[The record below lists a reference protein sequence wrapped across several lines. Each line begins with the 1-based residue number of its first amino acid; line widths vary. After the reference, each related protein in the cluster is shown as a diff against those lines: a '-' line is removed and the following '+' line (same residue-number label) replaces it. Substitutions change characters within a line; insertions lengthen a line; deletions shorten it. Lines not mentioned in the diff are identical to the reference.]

1 MTVRANAAL
10 DLLLVS
16 NCQKV
21 PIIYHY
27 FLSQSFSGE
36 TAALPAVQ
44 SYLWGRIKASNHQS
58 LLTYPSFQGQL
69 KQSGCGFIVVRKSTY
84 AGSVLPGCCPTVGLE
99 GCICLLFLYLQNLAL
114 CSPLPGLSLVLTQKR
129 RLSFIDFWALKS
141 SGTDAG
147 RSVWRGC
154 LHCANGFCVVFVQKP
169 RVPLPGQCFQG
180 WQHPHLGHADGQV

>member
-27 FLSQSFSGE
+27 FLSQSSSGE

-44 SYLWGRIKASNHQS
+44 RYLWGRIKASNHQS

-69 KQSGCGFIVVRKSTY
+69 KQSGCGFIVVRKSTFL
-84 AGSVLPGCCPTVGLE
+84 SVLSKQFLLPCISTHAHTHIKLHVFFHTCGLTHFYEFPGRWWSHCPWR
-99 GCICLLFLYLQNLAL
+99 
-114 CSPLPGLSLVLTQKR
+114 CSRNMET
-129 RLSFIDFWALKS
+129 W
-141 SGTDAG
+141 
-147 RSVWRGC
+147 
-154 LHCANGFCVVFVQKP
+154 H
-169 RVPLPGQCFQG
+169 
-180 WQHPHLGHADGQV
+180 